1 MSVSYVLMI
10 EKHPHILV
18 DVGLSVLIS
27 VCNNYINGLQC
38 IMVIIKSRNSTS
50 PLNDHA

>member
-1 MSVSYVLMI
+1 MSVSYVLRV

-27 VCNNYINGLQC
+27 VYNNNVDGLQC
-38 IMVIIKSRNSTS
+38 ITVIIKSKISVS